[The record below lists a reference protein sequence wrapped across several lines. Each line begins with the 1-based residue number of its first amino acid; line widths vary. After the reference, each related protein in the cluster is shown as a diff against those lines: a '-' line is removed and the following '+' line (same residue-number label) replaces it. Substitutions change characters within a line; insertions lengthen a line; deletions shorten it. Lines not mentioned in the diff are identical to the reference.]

1 MNIIVYRT
9 NNVNYGHIISFKF
22 YLYDRI
28 LHILLESSYMTH
40 YLYIL
45 LLLTEIHCRKQLNSN
60 VTIIH
65 HHGISPNPLT
75 KSIIH
80 GINSAN
86 KHSIHGTVAT
96 DQMNPNDLTMNHDSI
111 TSTTLQ
117 LSFIVIEEVKIGS
130 LIGNLLDK
138 LHLQNPNWLLTN
150 TLISSTVNPNKNN
163 LFVNLKPIPY
173 VSLNQTTGDL
183 LVRTRID
190 RETLCDTTGTCC
202 HTERQI
208 DYHLW
213 STTTNN
219 NNKLQIMNDDKLT
232 GQLSVI
238 SPDCALRMLVLFQMD
253 SEQFLEI
260 IIYIL
265 DINDNTPRW
274 VQSVIE
280 LEIPEHTAIGTGYQ
294 LPEAVDPDQGP
305 MHTVVAYELESKAF
319 RENMDQT
326 GKDYYPNSLNREIQ
340 DKQPFSLDVRA
351 LDNSNSETQKFS
363 LRLRIEEDLD
373 RETRPT
379 YELILYA
386 IDGGEAVQTHS
397 ERHYTPSGTYSLP
410 NVSNRHTGSVLIRV
424 LLMDKNDNAP
434 VFKNPDQV
442 VVIPENT
449 KPGTVIYQASANDLD
464 SADHNSLVYKIG
476 PSASAEVLRCFRLNS
491 ETGEL
496 ILITPL
502 SYQNASVLS
511 LDSINTVTNVNNRMD
526 TASSIP
532 LIGHRIPIQVSDQIH
547 ITKMTLIVSI
557 RKINMNP
564 PSIHVASHLR
574 LSSRGNQIWIAE
586 DAQLGSLVAMINVI
600 DSDDITP
607 QSRSNQLMSRE
618 AKSECRSKHDSFEV
632 LPLHTVTNTDFK
644 LVLKKSLDRETKS
657 SHSVKI
663 ECWDSGEPPL
673 TAETSILI
681 QVDDINDSPPVF
693 DRQFYFTKIKEGLDP
708 STPIIQVR
716 ATDADLGK
724 NAEIIYRLV
733 SQEYTLATALP
744 DTMCS
749 SLNSLHIEKNL
760 ISINEN
766 TGELIS
772 QISLDRESIALI
784 NCTVE
789 AINKNQ
795 LYLTEDDKV
804 NTMYKTST
812 QIIITIDDLNDCK
825 PMFNESSYEFTVVEG
840 QKSHYQIGRV
850 YAVDCDAE
858 LSNRMIRYS
867 MRPSPGTV
875 GQMVKLYVYISF
887 EGIIYTHQTTDREQT
902 PVLTFEV
909 IATDTGNPP
918 LSSVSSVLIR
928 ILDTNDNSPVW
939 IFPKQ
944 FGGNSVINI
953 SQYSTVGLLIAQL
966 KAIDIDEGLNGE
978 IIYSI
983 VHGNDDGLFEVDPM
997 SGALYLVRSLH
1008 HLLQPINLKSLT
1020 KEELNNTILLQNGD
1034 IIENLGKLH
1043 EQVHSYRLL
1052 LKAQDRGTP
1061 PRHNTTVLYIA
1072 VLPSQ
1077 FHKQSQ
1083 TDRISMESI
1092 YHHSELKRQSDT
1104 NFRDFKRMD
1113 RDLIVMVVLIALT
1126 LIISVILIVTIFL
1139 IRCKNLLCIA
1149 PFRRPNHNQTSN
1161 ICSTNDNNNNT
1172 NNNNQFTLES
1182 HTVQSNNRSG
1192 CEFIRDHWWNRS
1204 WNAKTLPKEYCINKP
1219 GDLFSTSSQDMYRAS
1234 TLEHCPEFNLLHCV
1248 QNTTSH
1254 SPCDHILLKDST
1266 YRTLNSDTIKYNNNN
1281 ISSQPCNS
1289 LCSFS
1294 TSTNNNHIN
1303 NTTNNSN
1310 NNNDNSKYQTISE
1323 INNPLSNDLIIEMNS
1338 SIINNDNPY
1347 TLLKKTSNLKNFN
1360 KELIYQPLYT
1370 TTTLKQYCLTPIQY
1384 KQDHIN
1390 ELNNNNNNNNNKL
1403 IHDYIHNNNNTNNSN
1418 NNTPINI
1425 TDFE

>member
-1 MNIIVYRT
+1 
-9 NNVNYGHIISFKF
+9 
-22 YLYDRI
+22 
-28 LHILLESSYMTH
+28 
-40 YLYIL
+40 
-45 LLLTEIHCRKQLNSN
+45 
-60 VTIIH
+60 
-65 HHGISPNPLT
+65 
-75 KSIIH
+75 
-80 GINSAN
+80 
-86 KHSIHGTVAT
+86 
-96 DQMNPNDLTMNHDSI
+96 MNHDSI

-190 RETLCDTTGTCC
+190 RETLCDTTGT
-202 HTERQI
+202 
-208 DYHLW
+208 Y
-213 STTTNN
+213 
-219 NNKLQIMNDDKLT
+219 
-232 GQLSVI
+232 
-238 SPDCALRMLVLFQMD
+238 CALRMLVLFQMD

-305 MHTVVAYELESKAF
+305 MHTVVAYELESKA
-319 RENMDQT
+319 
-326 GKDYYPNSLNREIQ
+326 
-340 DKQPFSLDVRA
+340 LDVRA

-424 LLMDKNDNAP
+424 LLMDKNDNA
-434 VFKNPDQV
+434 
-442 VVIPENT
+442 PENT

-840 QKSHYQIGRV
+840 QKSHYQ
-850 YAVDCDAE
+850 
-858 LSNRMIRYS
+858 
-867 MRPSPGTV
+867 
-875 GQMVKLYVYISF
+875 
-887 EGIIYTHQTTDREQT
+887 
-902 PVLTFEV
+902 
-909 IATDTGNPP
+909 
-918 LSSVSSVLIR
+918 VS
-928 ILDTNDNSPVW
+928 
-939 IFPKQ
+939 
-944 FGGNSVINI
+944 
-953 SQYSTVGLLIAQL
+953 
-966 KAIDIDEGLNGE
+966 
-978 IIYSI
+978 
-983 VHGNDDGLFEVDPM
+983 
-997 SGALYLVRSLH
+997 
-1008 HLLQPINLKSLT
+1008 
-1020 KEELNNTILLQNGD
+1020 
-1034 IIENLGKLH
+1034 
-1043 EQVHSYRLL
+1043 
-1052 LKAQDRGTP
+1052 
-1061 PRHNTTVLYIA
+1061 
-1072 VLPSQ
+1072 
-1077 FHKQSQ
+1077 
-1083 TDRISMESI
+1083 
-1092 YHHSELKRQSDT
+1092 
-1104 NFRDFKRMD
+1104 
-1113 RDLIVMVVLIALT
+1113 
-1126 LIISVILIVTIFL
+1126 
-1139 IRCKNLLCIA
+1139 
-1149 PFRRPNHNQTSN
+1149 
-1161 ICSTNDNNNNT
+1161 
-1172 NNNNQFTLES
+1172 
-1182 HTVQSNNRSG
+1182 
-1192 CEFIRDHWWNRS
+1192 
-1204 WNAKTLPKEYCINKP
+1204 
-1219 GDLFSTSSQDMYRAS
+1219 
-1234 TLEHCPEFNLLHCV
+1234 
-1248 QNTTSH
+1248 
-1254 SPCDHILLKDST
+1254 
-1266 YRTLNSDTIKYNNNN
+1266 
-1281 ISSQPCNS
+1281 
-1289 LCSFS
+1289 
-1294 TSTNNNHIN
+1294 
-1303 NTTNNSN
+1303 
-1310 NNNDNSKYQTISE
+1310 
-1323 INNPLSNDLIIEMNS
+1323 
-1338 SIINNDNPY
+1338 
-1347 TLLKKTSNLKNFN
+1347 
-1360 KELIYQPLYT
+1360 
-1370 TTTLKQYCLTPIQY
+1370 
-1384 KQDHIN
+1384 
-1390 ELNNNNNNNNNKL
+1390 
-1403 IHDYIHNNNNTNNSN
+1403 
-1418 NNTPINI
+1418 
-1425 TDFE
+1425 

>member
-1 MNIIVYRT
+1 MITLVYGINNYDNNILL
-9 NNVNYGHIISFKF
+9 KF
-22 YLYDRI
+22 YLYNKRI
-28 LHILLESSYMTH
+28 IIILLEINYMIH
-40 YLYIL
+40 YLYL
-45 LLLTEIHCRKQLNSN
+45 LILLTEIDCKIQIDSN
-60 VTIIH
+60 VTIGDNNNNNH
-65 HHGISPNPLT
+65 DISSNQLT
-75 KSIIH
+75 KSIIY
-80 GINSAN
+80 GMNTIN
-86 KHSIHGTVAT
+86 KYSIHDLVNN
-96 DQMNPNDLTMNHDSI
+96 DQINHNDPNTPSSSSSSS
-111 TSTTLQ
+111 STTTTIQ
-117 LSFIVIEEVKIGS
+117 LAFIVIEEVKIGS

-138 LHLQNPNWLLTN
+138 LQLQNSNWLLTN
-150 TLISSTVNPNKNN
+150 SFISNIHNQNRNNP
-163 LFVNLKPIPY
+163 FVNLKPIPY
-173 VSLNQTTGDL
+173 INLNQTTGDL
-183 LVRTRID
+183 IVRTRID
-190 RETLCDTTGTCC
+190 RETLCDTSGTCC
-202 HTERQI
+202 HTERQM

-213 STTTNN
+213 STNN
-219 NNKLQIMNDDKLT
+219 HNNKLQIMNDDKLT
-232 GQLSVI
+232 GQLSMI
-238 SPDCALRMLVLFQMD
+238 SPDCSLRMLVLFHTD

-294 LPEAVDPDQGP
+294 LPEAIDPDQGP
-305 MHTVVAYELESKAF
+305 MHTVVAYELENKPLK
-319 RENMDQT
+319 ENIDQT
-326 GKDYYPNSLNREIQ
+326 SKDYYSNSLNKEIQ

-351 LDNSNSETQKFS
+351 LDNSNSKAQKFS
-363 LRLRIEEDLD
+363 LILRIEEDLD
-373 RETRPT
+373 RETRPI

-386 IDGGEAVQTHS
+386 IDGGGTIQSHS

-424 LLMDKNDNAP
+424 LLIDKNDNAP
-434 VFKNPDQV
+434 IFRNPDQV

-449 KPGTVIYQASANDLD
+449 KPGTVVYQASANDLD

-496 ILITPL
+496 ILIMPL

-511 LDSINTVTNVNNRMD
+511 LDSINTAANVNNRMD
-526 TASSIP
+526 TASPIP

-547 ITKMTLIVSI
+547 ITEMTLIVSI

-600 DSDDITP
+600 DSDDIIP

-693 DRQFYFTKIKEGLDP
+693 DRQFYFSKIKEGLDP

-749 SLNSLHIEKNL
+749 SINSLHIEKNL

-772 QISLDRESIALI
+772 QIALDRESIALI

-804 NTMYKTST
+804 NSMYKTSA

-840 QKSHYQIGRV
+840 QKPHYQIGRV

-918 LSSVSSVLIR
+918 LSAVSSVLIR

-944 FGGNSVINI
+944 FGANSVINI

-978 IIYSI
+978 ISYSI

-1008 HLLQPINLKSLT
+1008 HLLQPMNLKSLT
-1020 KEELNNTILLQNGD
+1020 KEELNNTILFQTGD
-1034 IIENLGKLH
+1034 IINNLGKIH

-1072 VLPSQ
+1072 ILPLQ
-1077 FHKQSQ
+1077 FDKQSQ
-1083 TDRISMESI
+1083 TDRVSMESI
-1092 YHHSELKRQSDT
+1092 YHHSELKRQSDS

-1113 RDLIVMVVLIALT
+1113 RDLIIMIVLIALT
-1126 LIISVILIVTIFL
+1126 LIISMILIVTIFL
-1139 IRCKNLLCIA
+1139 IRCKNLLCIT
-1149 PFRRPNHNQTSN
+1149 PFRRSNHNQTRN
-1161 ICSTNDNNNNT
+1161 LCSTTTT
-1172 NNNNQFTLES
+1172 NNNNS
-1182 HTVQSNNRSG
+1182 SNNMNNPITVQSNNRNG

-1204 WNAKTLPKEYCINKP
+1204 WNTKTLPKEYCINKSS
-1219 GDLFSTSSQDMYRAS
+1219 DLLSTSSQDMYRTS
-1234 TLEHCPEFNLLHCV
+1234 TLEHCPEFNLLRCV
-1248 QNTTSH
+1248 QNTTSN

-1266 YRTLNSDTIKYNNNN
+1266 YRTLNPDTFKYNN
-1281 ISSQPCNS
+1281 SSQPCHS
-1289 LCSFS
+1289 LCSFN
-1294 TSTNNNHIN
+1294 TSTN
-1303 NTTNNSN
+1303 TNPISN
-1310 NNNDNSKYQTISE
+1310 NNNNNNKYNTISD
-1323 INNPLSNDLIIEMNS
+1323 IHNPLTNDMIIDMNS
-1338 SIINNDNPY
+1338 SIMNDNPY
-1347 TLLKKTSNLKNFN
+1347 TLLKTSDIKHFNN

-1370 TTTLKQYCLTPIQY
+1370 NSLKQYCITPILY
-1384 KQDHIN
+1384 K
-1390 ELNNNNNNNNNKL
+1390 
-1403 IHDYIHNNNNTNNSN
+1403 HD
-1418 NNTPINI
+1418 NI
-1425 TDFE
+1425 EEIKK